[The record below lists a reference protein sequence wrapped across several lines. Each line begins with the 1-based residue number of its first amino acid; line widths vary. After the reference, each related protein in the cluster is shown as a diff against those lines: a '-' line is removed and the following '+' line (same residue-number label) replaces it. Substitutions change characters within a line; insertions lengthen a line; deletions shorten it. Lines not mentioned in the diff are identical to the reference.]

1 MCRPLWLGCLG
12 SGYQATLGFF
22 CVVNLSTCPMEIPLS
37 SSGLLAV
44 ILAREDG
51 WLFTVD
57 YDKNFTMDGVD
68 DQPKDVASALCLGR
82 DIIRLG
88 VVVFGL
94 VCWAI
99 DGLCWEDWFV

>member
-1 MCRPLWLGCLG
+1 M
-12 SGYQATLGFF
+12 A
-22 CVVNLSTCPMEIPLS
+22 NLSTCPIEIPLS

-68 DQPKDVASALCLGR
+68 D
-82 DIIRLG
+82 
-88 VVVFGL
+88 
-94 VCWAI
+94 
-99 DGLCWEDWFV
+99 